1 MSDIVTEVKWGLIL
15 LEDNCICCFT
25 VTVLSLWESKWFL
38 MCLGKCFPNWCFQQK
53 EKGPATLSYRS
64 VHHLFMH
71 IPKKLKVAFFCPV
84 WHLYWLTWSLMW
96 NKTLFVKSTLGRK
109 CSYLSVVLK
118 MILAHS
124 YLNLILSACV
134 MICLCCT
141 FWIVTS
147 SLSFCRLQFTV
158 EFCELHTHS
167 TVNGSASLS
176 ELHSPVGF
184 YFNVFYFSCKLRK
197 QIMCVSKKLHWMVT
211 IQFTSQIMWCLG
223 SVLSRCH
230 LF

>member
-1 MSDIVTEVKWGLIL
+1 MTEVKWGLIL
-15 LEDNCICCFT
+15 LECSCLCCIT
-25 VTVLSLWESKWFL
+25 VGVLSFWESKFL
-38 MCLGKCFPNWCFQQK
+38 MCLGECFPNWYFQQK
-53 EKGPATLSYRS
+53 EKSLSTLSYRS

-71 IPKKLKVAFFCPV
+71 IPKKLKVAFFFLPSLTFV
-84 WHLYWLTWSLMW
+84 WLTWSLMW
-96 NKTLFVKSTLGRK
+96 NITLFVKSTLGRK

-141 FWIVTS
+141 FWIVTFGI
-147 SLSFCRLQFTV
+147 SLYIMQFTV
-158 EFCELHTHS
+158 QFFELHTHS

-184 YFNVFYFSCKLRK
+184 YFNMFYFSCKLRK
-197 QIMCVSKKLHWMVT
+197 
-211 IQFTSQIMWCLG
+211 
-223 SVLSRCH
+223 
-230 LF
+230 